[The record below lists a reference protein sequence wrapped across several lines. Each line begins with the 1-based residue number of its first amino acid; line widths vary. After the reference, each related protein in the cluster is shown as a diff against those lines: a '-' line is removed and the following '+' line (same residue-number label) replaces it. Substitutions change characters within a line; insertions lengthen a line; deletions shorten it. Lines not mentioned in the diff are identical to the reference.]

1 MVEAHREYILTLDIF
16 SLWTC
21 SARPRSGDQETDLR
35 RNSGWRRSGRDV
47 SCNSSM
53 ELSSDIVT
61 ISEVL
66 QGYDNPTMAY
76 PYYNYGYGNYG
87 HHGHM

>member
-1 MVEAHREYILTLDIF
+1 
-16 SLWTC
+16 
-21 SARPRSGDQETDLR
+21 
-35 RNSGWRRSGRDV
+35 
-47 SCNSSM
+47 M